1 MRGNRR
7 KVLLKK
13 VPKGDRQASAG
24 ENRAVGHEA
33 KGFPE
38 ATGSSKEAHTFCKLH
53 PESPIW
59 EKRKSGNVKTAQSA
73 EFFKKPLPLFFL
85 QNGRSHL
92 LPPSLRDEPL
102 KDDARKPQILGK
114 APYFRNFPEIPP
126 VQRHHEDH
134 PEGTFHKVGQGL
146 KHSMEHPLP
155 PDGIVDPFRS
165 FKGDLDGGELG
176 KRRELRNRSPVD
188 EEGIG
193 DEHDLQNPGMAV
205 KKGKKTKELLTKK
218 ERLSTGEVENGLAVE
233 LLKPL
238 KEPPHKEGELWKVF
252 VLKSLLVAVA
262 APEIATVR
270 EVPLEIEGNPTL
282 HRASRS
288 VTEYLNLQVVSH
300 GEHLFQSITETLKRI
315 L

>member
-13 VPKGDRQASAG
+13 VPKGDRQAATG

-38 ATGSSKEAHTFCKLH
+38 ATGSSKETHTFCKLH

-73 EFFKKPLPLFFL
+73 EFFKKPPPFFFL

-92 LPPSLRDEPL
+92 LPPSLGDEPL

-114 APYFRNFPEIPP
+114 APYFRNLPKVPP
-126 VQRHHEDH
+126 VERHHEDH
-134 PEGTFHKVGQGL
+134 PEGAFHKVGQGL

-155 PDGIVDPFRS
+155 PDGIVDLFHP

-188 EEGIG
+188 EEGVG
-193 DEHDLQNPGMAV
+193 DEHDLQNSGMAV
-205 KKGKKTKELLTKK
+205 KKGKKAKELPTKK
-218 ERLSTGEVENGLAVE
+218 ERLSTGEVENSLAVK

-238 KEPPHKEGELWKVF
+238 EEPPGKKGEPWKVS
-252 VLKSLLVAVA
+252 VLESFLVTMA
-262 APEIATVR
+262 APEIAAVG
-270 EVPLEIEGNPTL
+270 EVPLEIEGDPAL

-288 VTEYLNLQVVSH
+288 VAEYLNLQVVSC
-300 GEHLFQSITETLKRI
+300 GEHLL
-315 L
+315 